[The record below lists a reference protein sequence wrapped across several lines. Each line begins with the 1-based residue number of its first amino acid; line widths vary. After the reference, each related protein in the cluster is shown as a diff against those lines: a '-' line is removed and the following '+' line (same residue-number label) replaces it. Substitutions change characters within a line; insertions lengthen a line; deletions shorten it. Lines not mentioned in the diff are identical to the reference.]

1 MLQFTPMWIA
11 QSGIR
16 KGKKWLKYASFISIS
31 YSTIF
36 LGGNTRVLTQSFRF
50 FRQELYKLC
59 LASIS
64 FCSGYS
70 EGMDLPCNQANI
82 EYDTLSMIHVI
93 TGMTGIQHHTKP
105 VSFRWSLVNSLYP
118 GCPDTVSIS
127 DSWQLRMTLT
137 CHCAKFLVE
146 KGLKKFLYKLTSN
159 HILPISA

>member
-93 TGMTGIQHHTKP
+93 TGMTGIQHHTKSVP
-105 VSFRWSLVNSLYP
+105 FRWSLVNFCVQAVLKLCQSQT
-118 GCPDTVSIS
+118 PD
-127 DSWQLRMTLT
+127 QLGMTFT
-137 CHCAKFLVE
+137 CHCAKFLMVE
-146 KGLKKFLYKLTSN
+146 IEGSPKSWSYFS
-159 HILPISA
+159 SC